1 MFDFCFSYVVCD
13 CSVATSIFLLWILTC
28 NLLQLEQVRDNKHT
42 LSAVFCVLSQLF
54 TLLIV
59 TTKVLRLHRIILWVP
74 MNHGHIIILYRNV
87 KPQRCCSFVE
97 CYCYEHL
104 RRLKA
109 KWKMPS
115 HKDTKTRIR
124 KKVFFFFVALLYD
137 ERICERLWQLGKA
150 CVWKLYESRGWQKN
164 AGCDNRV
171 AQLKLSRE
179 TWLPVSLTLAHLND
193 DRSEIS
199 YLLDSSK
206 AVELYISFNTE
217 NKHRIVKHVRIR
229 HNSNTVSRFANSIWK
244 VDIQV
249 ANQELDCTARLWEFL
264 TFQFNHRHNWWMS
277 FTWNTHISLEHQ
289 PSDDRGDLRI
299 KITNDTPDQV
309 L

>member
-124 KKVFFFFVALLYD
+124 KKVFFFF
-137 ERICERLWQLGKA
+137 LWP
-150 CVWKLYESRGWQKN
+150 CYMMRGYVK
-164 AGCDNRV
+164 GCD
-171 AQLKLSRE
+171 SWE
-179 TWLPVSLTLAHLND
+179 
-193 DRSEIS
+193 
-199 YLLDSSK
+199 
-206 AVELYISFNTE
+206 
-217 NKHRIVKHVRIR
+217 KHVYE
-229 HNSNTVSRFANSIWK
+229 NCMKAE
-244 VDIQV
+244 VDRKM
-249 ANQELDCTARLWEFL
+249 LDV
-264 TFQFNHRHNWWMS
+264 
-277 FTWNTHISLEHQ
+277 
-289 PSDDRGDLRI
+289 
-299 KITNDTPDQV
+299 ITEWHS
-309 L
+309 

>member
-124 KKVFFFFVALLYD
+124 KKVFFFFFCGLV
-137 ERICERLWQLGKA
+137 LWWEDMWKVVTVGKSM
-150 CVWKLYESRGWQKN
+150 CMKTVWKQR
-164 AGCDNRV
+164 
-171 AQLKLSRE
+171 
-179 TWLPVSLTLAHLND
+179 LT
-193 DRSEIS
+193 E
-199 YLLDSSK
+199 K
-206 AVELYISFNTE
+206 
-217 NKHRIVKHVRIR
+217 
-229 HNSNTVSRFANSIWK
+229 
-244 VDIQV
+244 
-249 ANQELDCTARLWEFL
+249 C
-264 TFQFNHRHNWWMS
+264 WM
-277 FTWNTHISLEHQ
+277 W
-289 PSDDRGDLRI
+289 
-299 KITNDTPDQV
+299 
-309 L
+309 